1 MILNATSQKVLQEMM
16 ELEKQFDAQF
26 AVDEATGLF
35 LYQLVLCH
43 QPKRILELG
52 TWRGASAIYMA
63 VALKRLGGGH
73 LFTVDIGNDRVET
86 AKENFIKAGV
96 EKFVSQVVSDIS
108 PFLQTDNTQYD
119 MVFMDATKYE
129 QVGWLEK
136 LLERNLGR
144 NSLIVIDD
152 AITMKDK
159 MRALYDFVDKHPD
172 LVSKVEN
179 VGDGLMVVEYKN
191 SRTVYK

>member
-1 MILNATSQKVLQEMM
+1 MKLNSTIENVLQEMM
-16 ELEKQFDAQF
+16 EVEKQFDAQF
-26 AVDEATGLF
+26 AVDEATGLL
-35 LYQLVLCH
+35 LYQLVLRH

-63 VALKRLGGGH
+63 AALKKLGDGH
-73 LFTVDIGNDRVET
+73 LITVDIGNDRVET

-96 EKFVSQVVSDIS
+96 ENFVSQVVLDIS
-108 PFLQTDNTQYD
+108 SFLQTDNTQYD

-129 QVGWLEK
+129 QSGWLEK
-136 LLERNLGR
+136 LLERNLGS
-144 NSLIVIDD
+144 NSIIVIDD

-159 MRALYDFVDKHPD
+159 MLPLYDFVKNHPE
-172 LVSKVEN
+172 LVCKVEN

-191 SRTVYK
+191 SRAVYK